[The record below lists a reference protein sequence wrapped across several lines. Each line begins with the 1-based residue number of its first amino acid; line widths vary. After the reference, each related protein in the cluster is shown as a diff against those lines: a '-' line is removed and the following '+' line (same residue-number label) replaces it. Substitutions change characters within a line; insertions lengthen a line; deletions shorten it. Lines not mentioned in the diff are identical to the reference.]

1 MVILHIVNTK
11 NRLFMGVDVVVP
23 EHVKRQQQTETVG
36 LINITGLKV
45 EGVNNQIEFNVPFD
59 VKALP
64 KPFDN
69 PDLVVF
75 HEVYRIQYI
84 KIYKN
89 LLKNKV
95 PYIIVPH
102 GSLTKAAQSRKKL
115 KKIVGN
121 AIYFSKFIK
130 KAVAVQ
136 CLSKKEKEQTVIAKR
151 KFVCTNGV
159 DMPKTVKEGFNVD
172 KTELVFIGRYDI
184 QHKGL
189 DFLVDA
195 VKSIEDFILEH
206 GVKISLYGPD
216 NDYKYSAVQQL
227 IKEKGVQNLIEQNTA
242 ISREEK
248 ENKLLSADIFIQ
260 TSRFEGMPMG
270 IIEALSYGVPC
281 LITEGTTLG
290 NIINEYGAGW
300 VAKTNAQDIAKTIKT
315 AVLDKE
321 SYITKSRSAIK
332 LAEENFAWD
341 KVIKDELAS
350 YNKLQTENK
359 L

>member
-1 MVILHIVNTK
+1 MVIVHIVNTK

-23 EHVKRQQQTETVG
+23 EHVKRQQKEETVG
-36 LINITGLKV
+36 FINIAGLKV
-45 EGVNNQIEFNVPFD
+45 DGVNNQIDYVEPFD
-59 VKALP
+59 VTKLP
-64 KPFDN
+64 KPFN
-69 PDLVVF
+69 KPDLVIF

-89 LLKNKV
+89 LFKNKV

-121 AIYFSKFIK
+121 AVYFGKFIK

-136 CLSKKEKEQTVIAKR
+136 CLSEKEKEQTKIAKR

-159 DMPKTVKEGFNVD
+159 DLPSRSKNDFNTN
-172 KTELVFIGRYDI
+172 KTEIVFIGRYDI
-184 QHKGL
+184 YYKGL
-189 DFLVDA
+189 DLLCDA
-195 VKSIEDFILEH
+195 VKSIEKFIVEH
-206 GVKISLYGPD
+206 NVKISLYGPD
-216 NDYKYSAVQQL
+216 NDYKYPAVEEL

-242 ISREEK
+242 LSGQEK
-248 ENKLLSADIFIQ
+248 VNRLLNTDIFIQ
-260 TSRFEGMPMG
+260 TSRSEGMPMG

-300 VAKTNAQDIAKTIKT
+300 VAKTNAQDISKTIRI

-332 LAEENFAWD
+332 LAKENFAWD
-341 KVIKDELAS
+341 KVVKEEINNYK
-350 YNKLQTENK
+350 KLVGSN
-359 L
+359 

>member
-36 LINITGLKV
+36 LINITGLNV
-45 EGVNNQIEFNVPFD
+45 DGVNNQIEFKEPFD
-59 VKALP
+59 VKTLP
-64 KPFDN
+64 TPFDN

-121 AIYFSKFIK
+121 ILCFGKFVK

-136 CLSKKEKEQTVIAKR
+136 CLSEKEKEQTKLAKR
-151 KFVCTNGV
+151 KFVSTNGV
-159 DMPKTVKEGFNVD
+159 DMPKKIKESFNGG
-172 KTELVFIGRYDI
+172 KTEIVFIGRYDI

-189 DFLVDA
+189 DFLIDS
-195 VKSIEDFILEH
+195 VKSLEEFIKSH
-206 GVKISLYGPD
+206 NVKISLYGPD
-216 NDYKYSAVQQL
+216 NDYKYPAVQEL
-227 IKEKGVQNLIEQNTA
+227 IKEKGVQDLIEQNTA
-242 ISREEK
+242 ISGEEK

-281 LITEGTTLG
+281 LVTEGTTLG
-290 NIINEYGAGW
+290 SIINEYGAGW

-321 SYITKSRSAIK
+321 SYITKSRSARK

-341 KVIKDELAS
+341 KVVKDELAS

>member
-1 MVILHIVNTK
+1 MVILHIAQLY
-11 NRLFMGVDVVVP
+11 NRPYSGVDIVVP
-23 EHVKRQQQTETVG
+23 KHIIQQQEKEDVA
-36 LINITGLKV
+36 LINLTGKIID
-45 EGVNNQIEFNVPFD
+45 GVVNQFD
-59 VKALP
+59 ISNASDLVNLP
-64 KPFDN
+64 KPFNN

-75 HEVYRIQYI
+75 HEVYRIKYI
-84 KIYKN
+84 KLVKA

-95 PYIIVPH
+95 PYVIVPH

-115 KKIVGN
+115 KKIIGN
-121 AIYFSKFIK
+121 FLFFGKFIK

-136 CLSKKEKEQTVIAKR
+136 CLSEKEKEQTVIAKR

-159 DMPKTVKEGFNVD
+159 DMPKTVKESFNGD
-172 KTELVFIGRYDI
+172 KTEIVFIGRYDI
-184 QHKGL
+184 YYKGL
-189 DFLVDA
+189 DILCDA
-195 VKSIEDFILEH
+195 VKSIEDFILAH

-216 NDYKYSAVQQL
+216 NDGEYLAVQEL
-227 IKEKGVQNLIEQNTA
+227 IKEKGVQNIIEQNA
-242 ISREEK
+242 AVLGKEK

-260 TSRFEGMPMG
+260 TSRSEGMPMG

-321 SYITKSRSAIK
+321 SYITKSHSAIK
-332 LAEENFAWD
+332 LAKENFAWD